1 MTRSLDDL
9 VHRIIDIP
17 VQQIPKPTVHA
28 VLRWDTHLANLKRVR
43 SILSEKSCGPNE
55 LERRR
60 CLVARK
66 RGMFENQVHCRLQAR
81 RIGKFRVNL
90 VVLVFVDRTGI
101 FK

>member
-1 MTRSLDDL
+1 MTRSLEDL

-43 SILSEKSCGPNE
+43 SILSENLAALMNLNE
-55 LERRR
+55 RR

-66 RGMFENQVHCRLQAR
+66 RGMFENQVHCRPFSKSCWRLY
-81 RIGKFRVNL
+81 V
-90 VVLVFVDRTGI
+90 
-101 FK
+101 